1 MSIDIEQFH
10 GVFFDESD
18 EHLDDM
24 EQLLMSLDI
33 ESPDPEELNSIFRAA
48 HSIKGGSGIFGFD
61 ALMNL
66 THVMENLLDKARNN
80 ELSITADI
88 VNVLL
93 ETLDVLKD
101 TLNAY
106 RDETPVPE
114 DSIAQRIKILNEVIN
129 GQTTDTASDS
139 SGAPSVQNENT
150 QNESLQDDS
159 FGFFDD
165 EPGDP
170 ASDSDDSFGFFDD
183 EPVNEVSQEETI
195 QSNSEDDEGFGFFDD
210 ALDESNLTQETSTQK
225 SVKEDEGFGFFDD
238 EETLNTTDMS
248 QTDKSGSAVA
258 GTTKTGEHQGFGFFE
273 DAPSASNINT
283 SLESASG
290 NNAQSANTPSNTAT
304 TSSNVKAPTSGAAPT
319 STQAKTPSKPPAK
332 KSTARESA
340 SIRVDTTKIDAMVNL
355 VGELVITQ
363 SMLSMIG
370 QDVEGQ
376 VGERLQLAI
385 DELQRNT
392 REIQESVMSMRM
404 LPLTATFNRFPR
416 LVRDL
421 AGKLGKQVELVLQ
434 GGSTEIDKSL
444 IEKIVDPLTHL
455 VRNSIDHG
463 IETPE
468 KRAAAGKPEKGT
480 VILSAEQ
487 KGGSIIISI
496 IDDGGGLHRDKI
508 LDKARSNG
516 LAVSDDM
523 PDSEVWQLIF
533 QPGFSTAEAIT
544 DVSGRGVG
552 MDVVRRN
559 IESIGGRIDIES
571 SAGEGSAFFI
581 HLPLTL
587 AIVDG
592 MCVSVGKQIFVIPL
606 LNIIES
612 FQPTKQ
618 QLKTLGNDTVLY
630 IRDQYWPLVPLYDFM
645 EVEGAA
651 LSPTEG
657 IVVLLESSKKRFGI
671 LVDALVG
678 QQQVVIKSLEEHYRK
693 VAGIA
698 GATIMGDG
706 KVALIIDADSIAT
719 TYTSSQ
725 IEELL
730 S

>member
-24 EQLLMSLDI
+24 EQLLMSLDV

-80 ELSITADI
+80 ELSVTADI

-114 DSIAQRIKILNEVIN
+114 DSIAERIKILNGVIN
-129 GQTTDTASDS
+129 GQSTDAASGDGDDAS
-139 SGAPSVQNENT
+139 EVSVNA
-150 QNESLQDDS
+150 QNESAQDDS

-165 EPGDP
+165 DP
-170 ASDSDDSFGFFDD
+170 NSAIEAADDSFGFFDN
-183 EPVNEVSQEETI
+183 EPVNEALSHGDNTK
-195 QSNSEDDEGFGFFDD
+195 SENNDDD
-210 ALDESNLTQETSTQK
+210 
-225 SVKEDEGFGFFDD
+225 GFGFFDD
-238 EETLNTTDMS
+238 EISNNTVDA
-248 QTDKSGSAVA
+248 QTE
-258 GTTKTGEHQGFGFFE
+258 TTKAETAEVEQGFGFFE
-273 DAPSASNINT
+273 DAPSATNINT
-283 SLESASG
+283 SLEIASS
-290 NNAQSANTPSNTAT
+290 NNAQSASTQLNTAT
-304 TSSNVKAPTSGAAPT
+304 TSNNDKAPTSGVAPT
-319 STQAKTPSKPPAK
+319 TTQAKTPPKPPAK
-332 KSTARESA
+332 KSAARESA

-363 SMLSMIG
+363 SMLSLIG

-463 IETPE
+463 IEMPD
-468 KRAAAGKPEKGT
+468 KRVAAGKPEKGT

-516 LAVSDDM
+516 LTVSDDM

-645 EVEGAA
+645 EVEDAA

-657 IVVLLESSKKRFGI
+657 IVVLLESSKKRFGV

>member
-24 EQLLMSLDI
+24 EQLLMSLDV

-80 ELSITADI
+80 EIAVTADI

-106 RDETPVPE
+106 RDETAIPQE
-114 DSIAQRIKILNEVIN
+114 NIDERIKILNGVIN
-129 GQTTDTASDS
+129 EQSTDAALGDN
-139 SGAPSVQNENT
+139 GALPEISANIQSEGDPD
-150 QNESLQDDS
+150 ES

-165 EPGDP
+165 EPTSAG
-170 ASDSDDSFGFFDD
+170 ANSDDGFGFFDD
-183 EPVNEVSQEETI
+183 EPIKEELSYNEQAKSERY
-195 QSNSEDDEGFGFFDD
+195 EDD
-210 ALDESNLTQETSTQK
+210 
-225 SVKEDEGFGFFDD
+225 GFGFFDD
-238 EETLNTTDMS
+238 EIPHISVAS
-248 QTDKSGSAVA
+248 QTDASGSA
-258 GTTKTGEHQGFGFFE
+258 TTETIETETGEEEHGFGFFE
-273 DAPSASNINT
+273 DVPSARHINT
-283 SLESASG
+283 TLETASSNHSQSPSKQPSSA
-290 NNAQSANTPSNTAT
+290 AT
-304 TSSNVKAPTSGAAPT
+304 TDLHKTTNKSAA
-319 STQAKTPSKPPAK
+319 SMPAK
-332 KSTARESA
+332 PVAKPSSKKGTVRESA

-370 QDVEGQ
+370 QEVEGQ

-463 IETPE
+463 IEMPD
-468 KRAAAGKPEKGT
+468 KRVAAGKPEKGT

-496 IDDGGGLHRDKI
+496 IDDGDGLHRNKI

-523 PDSEVWQLIF
+523 PDAEVWQQIF

-612 FQPTKQ
+612 FQPTNQ

-645 EVEGAA
+645 EVEDAA

-725 IEELL
+725 IKELL

>member
-24 EQLLMSLDI
+24 EQLLMSLDV

-80 ELSITADI
+80 ELSVTADI

-114 DSIAQRIKILNEVIN
+114 DSIAERIKILNGVIN
-129 GQTTDTASDS
+129 GQSTDAAPGDGDDASEV
-139 SGAPSVQNENT
+139 SVNA
-150 QNESLQDDS
+150 QNESAQDDS

-165 EPGDP
+165 DP
-170 ASDSDDSFGFFDD
+170 NSAIEAADDSFGFFDN
-183 EPVNEVSQEETI
+183 EPVNEALSHGDNTE
-195 QSNSEDDEGFGFFDD
+195 SENNDDD
-210 ALDESNLTQETSTQK
+210 
-225 SVKEDEGFGFFDD
+225 GFGFFDD
-238 EETLNTTDMS
+238 EISNNTVDA
-248 QTDKSGSAVA
+248 QTE
-258 GTTKTGEHQGFGFFE
+258 TTKAETAGVEQGFGFFE
-273 DAPSASNINT
+273 DAPSATNINT
-283 SLESASG
+283 SLEIASS
-290 NNAQSANTPSNTAT
+290 NNAQSASTQSNTAT
-304 TSSNVKAPTSGAAPT
+304 TSNNDKAPTTGVAPT
-319 STQAKTPSKPPAK
+319 TTQAKTPPKPPAK

-463 IETPE
+463 IEMPD
-468 KRAAAGKPEKGT
+468 KRVAAGKPEKGT

-516 LAVSDDM
+516 LTVSDDM

-645 EVEGAA
+645 EVEDAA

-657 IVVLLESSKKRFGI
+657 IVVLLESSKKRFGV

>member
-10 GVFFDESD
+10 SVFFDESD

-24 EQLLMSLDI
+24 EQLLMSLDV

-80 ELSITADI
+80 ELSVTADI

-106 RDETPVPE
+106 RDETEIPQE
-114 DSIAQRIKILNEVIN
+114 GIDERIKILNGVIN
-129 GQTTDTASDS
+129 GQATGVESDGNYRS
-139 SGAPSVQNENT
+139 TEVSANA
-150 QNESLQDDS
+150 QNESEQDDG

-165 EPGDP
+165 EPSE
-170 ASDSDDSFGFFDD
+170 ASSSTDDGFGFFDE
-183 EPVNEVSQEETI
+183 EPVHN
-195 QSNSEDDEGFGFFDD
+195 QSSESSEADDDGFGFFDD
-210 ALDESNLTQETSTQK
+210 VSDNRDLQDSETTQSSPQA
-225 SVKEDEGFGFFDD
+225 DEGFGFFDD
-238 EETLNTTDMS
+238 EENQSNLVES
-248 QTDKSGSAVA
+248 QAEKSEA
-258 GTTKTGEHQGFGFFE
+258 GKAESGNKEESQGFGFFE
-273 DAPSASNINT
+273 DVPSASHINT
-283 SLESASG
+283 AV
-290 NNAQSANTPSNTAT
+290 NTTNDHQRQSAKPSQNLATA
-304 TSSNVKAPTSGAAPT
+304 SNDVKAPQTGAGATPAT
-319 STQAKTPSKPPAK
+319 AKKKTKPSAK

-370 QDVEGQ
+370 QDVDGQ

-463 IETPE
+463 IEMPE
-468 KRAAAGKPEKGT
+468 KRTAAGKPEKGT

-592 MCVSVGKQIFVIPL
+592 MCVSVGKQIFVVPL

-645 EVEGAA
+645 EVEDAA

>member
-139 SGAPSVQNENT
+139 SGAPSVQSENT

-183 EPVNEVSQEETI
+183 EPLNEVSQEETI

-248 QTDKSGSAVA
+248 QTDKSGSPVA
-258 GTTKTGEHQGFGFFE
+258 GSTKAEEHQGFGFFE

-304 TSSNVKAPTSGAAPT
+304 TSSSIKAPTSGAAPT

>member
-80 ELSITADI
+80 ELSITAEI

-129 GQTTDTASDS
+129 GQITDTASDPS
-139 SGAPSVQNENT
+139 RAPSVQNENT
-150 QNESLQDDS
+150 QNESVQDDS

-183 EPVNEVSQEETI
+183 EPLNEVSQEETI

-210 ALDESNLTQETSTQK
+210 ALGESNLTQETSTQK

-645 EVEGAA
+645 EVEDAA

-657 IVVLLESSKKRFGI
+657 IVVLLESSKKRFGV

>member
-1 MSIDIEQFH
+1 
-10 GVFFDESD
+10 
-18 EHLDDM
+18 
-24 EQLLMSLDI
+24 
-33 ESPDPEELNSIFRAA
+33 
-48 HSIKGGSGIFGFD
+48 
-61 ALMNL
+61 MNL

-80 ELSITADI
+80 ELSVTADI

-114 DSIAQRIKILNEVIN
+114 DSIAERIKILNGVIN
-129 GQTTDTASDS
+129 GQSTDAASGDGDDAS
-139 SGAPSVQNENT
+139 EVSVNA
-150 QNESLQDDS
+150 QNESAQDDS

-165 EPGDP
+165 EPNS
-170 ASDSDDSFGFFDD
+170 AIEAADDSFGFFDD
-183 EPVNEVSQEETI
+183 EPVNEALSHGDNTE
-195 QSNSEDDEGFGFFDD
+195 SENNDDD
-210 ALDESNLTQETSTQK
+210 
-225 SVKEDEGFGFFDD
+225 GFGFFDD
-238 EETLNTTDMS
+238 EISNNTVDA
-248 QTDKSGSAVA
+248 QTE
-258 GTTKTGEHQGFGFFE
+258 TTKAETAEVEQGFGFFE
-273 DAPSASNINT
+273 DAPSATNINT
-283 SLESASG
+283 SLEIASS
-290 NNAQSANTPSNTAT
+290 NNAQSASTQLNTAT
-304 TSSNVKAPTSGAAPT
+304 TSNNDKAPTSGVAPT
-319 STQAKTPSKPPAK
+319 TTQAKTPPKPPAK
-332 KSTARESA
+332 KSAARESA

-463 IETPE
+463 IEMPD
-468 KRAAAGKPEKGT
+468 KRVAAGKPEKGT

-516 LAVSDDM
+516 LTVSDDM

-645 EVEGAA
+645 EVEDAA

-657 IVVLLESSKKRFGI
+657 IVVLLESSKKRFGV

>member
-24 EQLLMSLDI
+24 EQLLMSLDV

-80 ELSITADI
+80 ELSVTADI

-114 DSIAQRIKILNEVIN
+114 DSIAERIKILNGVIN
-129 GQTTDTASDS
+129 GQYTDPAPGDGDDS
-139 SGAPSVQNENT
+139 SEVSVNAQNENA
-150 QNESLQDDS
+150 QDDS

-165 EPGDP
+165 EPNS
-170 ASDSDDSFGFFDD
+170 AIEAADDSFGFFDN
-183 EPVNEVSQEETI
+183 EPVNEALSHGDNTK
-195 QSNSEDDEGFGFFDD
+195 SENNDDD
-210 ALDESNLTQETSTQK
+210 
-225 SVKEDEGFGFFDD
+225 GFGFFDD
-238 EETLNTTDMS
+238 EISNNTVDA
-248 QTDKSGSAVA
+248 QTE
-258 GTTKTGEHQGFGFFE
+258 TTKAETAEVEQGFGFFE
-273 DAPSASNINT
+273 DAPSATNINT
-283 SLESASG
+283 SLEIASS
-290 NNAQSANTPSNTAT
+290 NNAQSASTQSNTAT
-304 TSSNVKAPTSGAAPT
+304 TSNNDKAPTSGVAPT
-319 STQAKTPSKPPAK
+319 TTQAKTPPKPPAK

-363 SMLSMIG
+363 SMLSLIG

-463 IETPE
+463 IEMPD
-468 KRAAAGKPEKGT
+468 KRVAAGKPEKGT

-516 LAVSDDM
+516 LTVSDDM

-645 EVEGAA
+645 EVEDAA

-657 IVVLLESSKKRFGI
+657 IVVLLESSKKRFGV

>member
-139 SGAPSVQNENT
+139 SVAPSVQSENT

-248 QTDKSGSAVA
+248 QTDKSGSPVA
-258 GTTKTGEHQGFGFFE
+258 GSTKAEEHQGFGFFE
-273 DAPSASNINT
+273 DVPSASNINT

-304 TSSNVKAPTSGAAPT
+304 TSSNVKAPTNGGAPA

-370 QDVEGQ
+370 QEVEGQ

-645 EVEGAA
+645 EVEDAA

-657 IVVLLESSKKRFGI
+657 IVVLLESSKKRFGV

>member
-10 GVFFDESD
+10 SVFFDESD

-24 EQLLMSLDI
+24 EQLLMSLDVD
-33 ESPDPEELNSIFRAA
+33 SPEPEELNSIFRAA

-80 ELSITADI
+80 ELSVTADI

-106 RDETPVPE
+106 RDETEIPQE
-114 DSIAQRIKILNEVIN
+114 GIDERIKILNNAMN
-129 GQTTDTASDS
+129 GQSAELTTDGTGEEGSLS
-139 SGAPSVQNENT
+139 IQT
-150 QNESLQDDS
+150 ESAKDDS

-165 EPGDP
+165 EP
-170 ASDSDDSFGFFDD
+170 AETSSATDDGFGFFDE
-183 EPVNEVSQEETI
+183 EPVHN
-195 QSNSEDDEGFGFFDD
+195 QSSESSEADDDGFGFFDD
-210 ALDESNLTQETSTQK
+210 VSDNRDLQDSDTTQSSPQA
-225 SVKEDEGFGFFDD
+225 DEGFGFFDD
-238 EETLNTTDMS
+238 EETQSNLIES
-248 QTDKSGSAVA
+248 QAEKSEA
-258 GTTKTGEHQGFGFFE
+258 GKAESGNKEESQGFGFFE
-273 DAPSASNINT
+273 DVPSARHINT
-283 SLESASG
+283 AA
-290 NNAQSANTPSNTAT
+290 NTTNDQQRQSAKTSQNSATPSND
-304 TSSNVKAPTSGAAPT
+304 VKAPQAGAGSTSAT
-319 STQAKTPSKPPAK
+319 AKKNAKPSGR

-370 QDVEGQ
+370 QDVDGQ

-463 IETPE
+463 IEMPE
-468 KRAAAGKPEKGT
+468 KRTAAGKPEKGT

-516 LAVSDDM
+516 LTVSDDM

-592 MCVSVGKQIFVIPL
+592 MCVSVGKQIFVVPL
-606 LNIIES
+606 LNIIDS

-645 EVEGAA
+645 EVEDAA

-719 TYTSSQ
+719 TYTSGQ

>member
-24 EQLLMSLDI
+24 EQLLMSLDV

-80 ELSITADI
+80 ELSVTADI

-114 DSIAQRIKILNEVIN
+114 DSIAERIKILNGVIN
-129 GQTTDTASDS
+129 GQSTDLAPGDGDDS
-139 SGAPSVQNENT
+139 SEVSVNA
-150 QNESLQDDS
+150 QNESAQDDS

-165 EPGDP
+165 EPNS
-170 ASDSDDSFGFFDD
+170 AIEAADDSFGFFDD
-183 EPVNEVSQEETI
+183 EPVNEALSHGDNTK
-195 QSNSEDDEGFGFFDD
+195 SENNDDD
-210 ALDESNLTQETSTQK
+210 
-225 SVKEDEGFGFFDD
+225 GFGFFDD
-238 EETLNTTDMS
+238 EISNNTVGAQTASTKAET
-248 QTDKSGSAVA
+248 AEV
-258 GTTKTGEHQGFGFFE
+258 EQGFGFFE
-273 DAPSASNINT
+273 DAPSATNINT
-283 SLESASG
+283 SLEIASS
-290 NNAQSANTPSNTAT
+290 NNAQSASTQLNTAT
-304 TSSNVKAPTSGAAPT
+304 TSNNDKAPTSGVAPT
-319 STQAKTPSKPPAK
+319 TTQVKTPPKPPAK

-463 IETPE
+463 IEMPD
-468 KRAAAGKPEKGT
+468 KRVAAGKPEKGT

-516 LAVSDDM
+516 LTVSDDM

-645 EVEGAA
+645 EVEDAA

-657 IVVLLESSKKRFGI
+657 IVVLLESSKKRFGV

>member
-129 GQTTDTASDS
+129 GQTTDTASDP
-139 SGAPSVQNENT
+139 SGGPSVQNENT
-150 QNESLQDDS
+150 QNESVQDDS

-165 EPGDP
+165 EPSEP
-170 ASDSDDSFGFFDD
+170 ASNSDDSFGFFDD
-183 EPVNEVSQEETI
+183 EPVSEVSQEETI
-195 QSNSEDDEGFGFFDD
+195 QSNCEDDEGFGFFDD
-210 ALDESNLTQETSTQK
+210 ALDESNLTQETSTRK

-258 GTTKTGEHQGFGFFE
+258 GTTKAEEHQGFGFFE

-304 TSSNVKAPTSGAAPT
+304 TSSNIKAPTSGAAPT
-319 STQAKTPSKPPAK
+319 STQAKTPSKPPPK

-463 IETPE
+463 IETPD

-612 FQPTKQ
+612 FQPTKP

>member
-139 SGAPSVQNENT
+139 SGAPSVQSENT

-183 EPVNEVSQEETI
+183 EPLNEVSQEETI

-248 QTDKSGSAVA
+248 QTDKSGSPVA
-258 GTTKTGEHQGFGFFE
+258 GTTKAEEHQGFGFFE

-304 TSSNVKAPTSGAAPT
+304 TSNNVKAPTSSAAPT

-370 QDVEGQ
+370 QEVEGQ

-421 AGKLGKQVELVLQ
+421 AGKLGKQVDLVLQ

>member
-24 EQLLMSLDI
+24 EQLLMSLDV

-80 ELSITADI
+80 ELSVTADI

-114 DSIAQRIKILNEVIN
+114 DSIAERIKILNGVIN
-129 GQTTDTASDS
+129 GQSTDAASGDGDDAS
-139 SGAPSVQNENT
+139 EVSVNA
-150 QNESLQDDS
+150 QNESAQDDS

-165 EPGDP
+165 EPNS
-170 ASDSDDSFGFFDD
+170 AIEAADDSFGFFDD
-183 EPVNEVSQEETI
+183 EPVNEALSHGDNTE
-195 QSNSEDDEGFGFFDD
+195 SENNDDD
-210 ALDESNLTQETSTQK
+210 
-225 SVKEDEGFGFFDD
+225 GFGFFDD
-238 EETLNTTDMS
+238 EISNNTVDA
-248 QTDKSGSAVA
+248 QTE
-258 GTTKTGEHQGFGFFE
+258 TTKAETAEVEQGFGFFE
-273 DAPSASNINT
+273 DAPSATNINT
-283 SLESASG
+283 SLEIASS
-290 NNAQSANTPSNTAT
+290 NNAQSASTQLNTAT
-304 TSSNVKAPTSGAAPT
+304 TSNNDKAPTSGVAPT
-319 STQAKTPSKPPAK
+319 TTQAKTPPKPPAK
-332 KSTARESA
+332 KSAARESA

-463 IETPE
+463 IEMPD
-468 KRAAAGKPEKGT
+468 KRVAAGKPEKGT

-516 LAVSDDM
+516 LTVSDDM

-571 SAGEGSAFFI
+571 SVGEGSAFFI

-645 EVEGAA
+645 EVEDAA

-657 IVVLLESSKKRFGI
+657 IVVLLESSKKRFGV

>member
-24 EQLLMSLDI
+24 EQLLMSLDV

-80 ELSITADI
+80 ELSVTADI

-114 DSIAQRIKILNEVIN
+114 DSIAERIKILNGVIN
-129 GQTTDTASDS
+129 GQSTDAASGDGDDAS
-139 SGAPSVQNENT
+139 EVSVNA
-150 QNESLQDDS
+150 QNESAQDDS

-165 EPGDP
+165 EPNS
-170 ASDSDDSFGFFDD
+170 AIEAADDSFGFFDD
-183 EPVNEVSQEETI
+183 EPVNEALSHGDNTK
-195 QSNSEDDEGFGFFDD
+195 SENNDDD
-210 ALDESNLTQETSTQK
+210 
-225 SVKEDEGFGFFDD
+225 GFGFFDD
-238 EETLNTTDMS
+238 EISNNTVDA
-248 QTDKSGSAVA
+248 QTE
-258 GTTKTGEHQGFGFFE
+258 TTKAETAEVEQGFGFFE
-273 DAPSASNINT
+273 DAPSATNINT
-283 SLESASG
+283 SLEIASS
-290 NNAQSANTPSNTAT
+290 NNAQSASTQLNTAT
-304 TSSNVKAPTSGAAPT
+304 TSNNDKAPTTGVAPT
-319 STQAKTPSKPPAK
+319 TTQAKTPLKPPAK

-463 IETPE
+463 IEMPD
-468 KRAAAGKPEKGT
+468 KRVAAGKPEKGT

-516 LAVSDDM
+516 LTVSDDM

-645 EVEGAA
+645 EVEDAA

-657 IVVLLESSKKRFGI
+657 IVVLLESSKKRFGV

>member
-24 EQLLMSLDI
+24 EQLLMSLDV

-80 ELSITADI
+80 ELSVTADI

-114 DSIAQRIKILNEVIN
+114 DSIAERIKILNGVIN
-129 GQTTDTASDS
+129 GQSTDLAPGDGDDASEV
-139 SGAPSVQNENT
+139 SVNA
-150 QNESLQDDS
+150 QNESAQDDS

-165 EPGDP
+165 EPNS
-170 ASDSDDSFGFFDD
+170 AIEAADDSFGFFDD
-183 EPVNEVSQEETI
+183 EPVNEVLSHGDNTK
-195 QSNSEDDEGFGFFDD
+195 SENNDDD
-210 ALDESNLTQETSTQK
+210 
-225 SVKEDEGFGFFDD
+225 GFGFFDD
-238 EETLNTTDMS
+238 EISNNTVDAQTETTNAET
-248 QTDKSGSAVA
+248 AEV
-258 GTTKTGEHQGFGFFE
+258 EQGFGFFE
-273 DAPSASNINT
+273 DAPSATNINT
-283 SLESASG
+283 SLEIASS
-290 NNAQSANTPSNTAT
+290 NNAQSASTQLNTAT
-304 TSSNVKAPTSGAAPT
+304 TSNNDKAPTTGVAPT
-319 STQAKTPSKPPAK
+319 TTQAKTPPKPPAK

-463 IETPE
+463 IEMPD
-468 KRAAAGKPEKGT
+468 KRVAAGKPEKGT

-516 LAVSDDM
+516 LTVSDDM

-645 EVEGAA
+645 EVEDAA

-657 IVVLLESSKKRFGI
+657 IVVLLESSKKRFGV

>member
-24 EQLLMSLDI
+24 EQLLMSLDV

-80 ELSITADI
+80 ELSVTADI

-114 DSIAQRIKILNEVIN
+114 DSIAERIKILNGVIN
-129 GQTTDTASDS
+129 GQSTDAASGDGDDAS
-139 SGAPSVQNENT
+139 EVSVNA
-150 QNESLQDDS
+150 QNESAQDDS

-165 EPGDP
+165 EPNS
-170 ASDSDDSFGFFDD
+170 AIEAADDSFGFFDD
-183 EPVNEVSQEETI
+183 EPVNEVLSHGDNTK
-195 QSNSEDDEGFGFFDD
+195 SENNDDD
-210 ALDESNLTQETSTQK
+210 
-225 SVKEDEGFGFFDD
+225 GFGFFDD
-238 EETLNTTDMS
+238 EISNNTVDA
-248 QTDKSGSAVA
+248 QTE
-258 GTTKTGEHQGFGFFE
+258 TTKAETAEVEQGFGFFE
-273 DAPSASNINT
+273 DAPSATNINT
-283 SLESASG
+283 SLEIASS
-290 NNAQSANTPSNTAT
+290 NNAQSASTQLNIAT
-304 TSSNVKAPTSGAAPT
+304 TSNNDKAPTTGVAPT
-319 STQAKTPSKPPAK
+319 TTQAKTPPKPPAK

-463 IETPE
+463 IEMPD
-468 KRAAAGKPEKGT
+468 KRVAAGKPEKGT

-516 LAVSDDM
+516 LTVSDDM

-645 EVEGAA
+645 EVEDAA

-657 IVVLLESSKKRFGI
+657 IVVLLESSKKRFGV

>member
-24 EQLLMSLDI
+24 EQLLMSLDV

-80 ELSITADI
+80 ELSVTADI

-114 DSIAQRIKILNEVIN
+114 DSIAERIKILNGVIN
-129 GQTTDTASDS
+129 GQSTDAAPGDGDDASEV
-139 SGAPSVQNENT
+139 SVNA
-150 QNESLQDDS
+150 QNESAQDDS

-165 EPGDP
+165 EPNS
-170 ASDSDDSFGFFDD
+170 AIEAADDSFGFFDD
-183 EPVNEVSQEETI
+183 EPVNEALSHGDNTK
-195 QSNSEDDEGFGFFDD
+195 SENNDDD
-210 ALDESNLTQETSTQK
+210 
-225 SVKEDEGFGFFDD
+225 GFGFFDD
-238 EETLNTTDMS
+238 EISNNTVGA
-248 QTDKSGSAVA
+248 QTA
-258 GTTKTGEHQGFGFFE
+258 TTKAETAEVEQGFGFFE
-273 DAPSASNINT
+273 DAPSATNINT
-283 SLESASG
+283 SLEIASS
-290 NNAQSANTPSNTAT
+290 NNAQSASTQSNTAT
-304 TSSNVKAPTSGAAPT
+304 TSNNDKAPTTGVAPT
-319 STQAKTPSKPPAK
+319 TTQAKTPPKPPAK

-463 IETPE
+463 IEMPD
-468 KRAAAGKPEKGT
+468 KRVGAGKPEKGT

-516 LAVSDDM
+516 LTVSDDM

-645 EVEGAA
+645 EVEDAA

-657 IVVLLESSKKRFGI
+657 IVVLLESSKKRFGV

>member
-24 EQLLMSLDI
+24 EQLLMSLDV

-80 ELSITADI
+80 ELSVTADI

-114 DSIAQRIKILNEVIN
+114 DSIAERIKILNGVIN
-129 GQTTDTASDS
+129 GQSTDAAPGDGDDASEV
-139 SGAPSVQNENT
+139 SVNA
-150 QNESLQDDS
+150 QNESAQDDS

-165 EPGDP
+165 EPNS
-170 ASDSDDSFGFFDD
+170 AIEAADDSFGFFDD
-183 EPVNEVSQEETI
+183 EPVNEALSHGDNTK
-195 QSNSEDDEGFGFFDD
+195 SENNDDD
-210 ALDESNLTQETSTQK
+210 
-225 SVKEDEGFGFFDD
+225 GFGFFDD
-238 EETLNTTDMS
+238 EISNNTVGA
-248 QTDKSGSAVA
+248 QTA
-258 GTTKTGEHQGFGFFE
+258 TTKAETAEVEQGFGFFE
-273 DAPSASNINT
+273 DAPSATNINT
-283 SLESASG
+283 SLEIASS
-290 NNAQSANTPSNTAT
+290 NNAQSASTQLNTAT
-304 TSSNVKAPTSGAAPT
+304 TSNNDKAPTTGVAPT
-319 STQAKTPSKPPAK
+319 TTQAKTPPKPPAK

-463 IETPE
+463 IEMPD
-468 KRAAAGKPEKGT
+468 KRVAAGKPEKGT

-516 LAVSDDM
+516 LTVSDDM

-645 EVEGAA
+645 EVEDAA

-657 IVVLLESSKKRFGI
+657 IVVLLESSKKRFGV

>member
-24 EQLLMSLDI
+24 EQLLMSLDV

-80 ELSITADI
+80 ELSVTADI

-114 DSIAQRIKILNEVIN
+114 DSIAERIKILNGVIN
-129 GQTTDTASDS
+129 GQSTDAAPGDGDDASEV
-139 SGAPSVQNENT
+139 SVNA
-150 QNESLQDDS
+150 QNESAQDDS

-165 EPGDP
+165 EPNS
-170 ASDSDDSFGFFDD
+170 AIEAADDSFGFFDN
-183 EPVNEVSQEETI
+183 EPVNEALSHGDNTK
-195 QSNSEDDEGFGFFDD
+195 SENNDDD
-210 ALDESNLTQETSTQK
+210 
-225 SVKEDEGFGFFDD
+225 GFGFFDD
-238 EETLNTTDMS
+238 EISNNTVDA
-248 QTDKSGSAVA
+248 QTE
-258 GTTKTGEHQGFGFFE
+258 TTKAETAEVEQGFGFFE
-273 DAPSASNINT
+273 DAPSATNINT
-283 SLESASG
+283 SLEIASS
-290 NNAQSANTPSNTAT
+290 NNAQSASTQLNTAT
-304 TSSNVKAPTSGAAPT
+304 TSNNDKAPTTGVAPT
-319 STQAKTPSKPPAK
+319 TTQAKTPPKPPAK

-363 SMLSMIG
+363 SMLSLIG

-463 IETPE
+463 IEMPD
-468 KRAAAGKPEKGT
+468 KRVGAGKPEKGT

-516 LAVSDDM
+516 LTVSDDM

-645 EVEGAA
+645 EVEDAA

-657 IVVLLESSKKRFGI
+657 IVVLLESSKKRFGV

>member
-24 EQLLMSLDI
+24 EQLLMSLDV

-80 ELSITADI
+80 ELSVTADI

-114 DSIAQRIKILNEVIN
+114 DCIVERIKILNGVIN
-129 GQTTDTASDS
+129 GQSTDLAPGDGDDS
-139 SGAPSVQNENT
+139 SEVSVNA
-150 QNESLQDDS
+150 QNESAQDDS

-165 EPGDP
+165 EPNS
-170 ASDSDDSFGFFDD
+170 AIAAADDSFGFFDD
-183 EPVNEVSQEETI
+183 EPVNEALSHGDNTK
-195 QSNSEDDEGFGFFDD
+195 SENNDDD
-210 ALDESNLTQETSTQK
+210 
-225 SVKEDEGFGFFDD
+225 GFGFFDD
-238 EETLNTTDMS
+238 EISNNTVDA
-248 QTDKSGSAVA
+248 QTE
-258 GTTKTGEHQGFGFFE
+258 TTKAETAGVEQGFGFFE
-273 DAPSASNINT
+273 DAPSATNINT
-283 SLESASG
+283 SLEIASS
-290 NNAQSANTPSNTAT
+290 NNAQSASTQLNTAT
-304 TSSNVKAPTSGAAPT
+304 TSNNDKAPTSGVAPT
-319 STQAKTPSKPPAK
+319 TTQAKTPPKPPAK

-463 IETPE
+463 IEMPE
-468 KRAAAGKPEKGT
+468 KRVAAGKPERGT

-496 IDDGGGLHRDKI
+496 IDDGGGLHRDRI

-516 LAVSDDM
+516 LTVSDDM

-645 EVEGAA
+645 EVEDAA

-657 IVVLLESSKKRFGI
+657 IVVLLESSKKRFGV

>member
-24 EQLLMSLDI
+24 EQLLMSLDV

-80 ELSITADI
+80 ELSVTADI

-114 DSIAQRIKILNEVIN
+114 DSIAERIKILNGVIN
-129 GQTTDTASDS
+129 GQSTDAASGDGDDAS
-139 SGAPSVQNENT
+139 EVSVNA
-150 QNESLQDDS
+150 QNESAQDDS

-165 EPGDP
+165 EPNS
-170 ASDSDDSFGFFDD
+170 AIEAADDSFGFFDD
-183 EPVNEVSQEETI
+183 EPVNEALSHGDNTK
-195 QSNSEDDEGFGFFDD
+195 SENNDDD
-210 ALDESNLTQETSTQK
+210 
-225 SVKEDEGFGFFDD
+225 GFGFFDD
-238 EETLNTTDMS
+238 EISNNTVDA
-248 QTDKSGSAVA
+248 QTE
-258 GTTKTGEHQGFGFFE
+258 TTKAETAEVEQGFGFFE
-273 DAPSASNINT
+273 DAPSATNINT
-283 SLESASG
+283 SLEIASS
-290 NNAQSANTPSNTAT
+290 NNAQSASTQLNTAT
-304 TSSNVKAPTSGAAPT
+304 TSNNDKAPTSGVAPT
-319 STQAKTPSKPPAK
+319 TTQAKTPPKPPAK

-463 IETPE
+463 IEMPD
-468 KRAAAGKPEKGT
+468 KRVAAGKPEKGT

-516 LAVSDDM
+516 LTVSDDM

-571 SAGEGSAFFI
+571 SVGEGSAFFI

-645 EVEGAA
+645 EVEDAA

-657 IVVLLESSKKRFGI
+657 IVVLLESSKKRFGV

>member
-24 EQLLMSLDI
+24 EQLLMSLDV

-80 ELSITADI
+80 ELSVTADI

-114 DSIAQRIKILNEVIN
+114 DSIAERIKILNGVIN
-129 GQTTDTASDS
+129 GQYTDAASGDGDDS
-139 SGAPSVQNENT
+139 SEASVNA
-150 QNESLQDDS
+150 QNESAQDDS

-165 EPGDP
+165 EPNS
-170 ASDSDDSFGFFDD
+170 AIEAADDSFGFFDD
-183 EPVNEVSQEETI
+183 EPVNEVLSHADNTK
-195 QSNSEDDEGFGFFDD
+195 SENNDDD
-210 ALDESNLTQETSTQK
+210 
-225 SVKEDEGFGFFDD
+225 GFGFFDD
-238 EETLNTTDMS
+238 EISNNTVDA
-248 QTDKSGSAVA
+248 QTE
-258 GTTKTGEHQGFGFFE
+258 TTKAETAEVEQGFGFFE
-273 DAPSASNINT
+273 DAPSATNINT
-283 SLESASG
+283 SLEIASS
-290 NNAQSANTPSNTAT
+290 NNAQSASTQLNTAT
-304 TSSNVKAPTSGAAPT
+304 TSNNDKAPTSGVAPT
-319 STQAKTPSKPPAK
+319 TTQAKTPPKPPAK

-404 LPLTATFNRFPR
+404 LPLTATLNRFPR

-463 IETPE
+463 IEMPD
-468 KRAAAGKPEKGT
+468 KRVAAGKPEKGT

-496 IDDGGGLHRDKI
+496 IDDGGGLHRDRI

-516 LAVSDDM
+516 LTVSDDM

-645 EVEGAA
+645 EVEDAA

-657 IVVLLESSKKRFGI
+657 IVVLLESSKKRFGV

>member
-24 EQLLMSLDI
+24 EQLLMSLDV

-80 ELSITADI
+80 ELSVTADI

-114 DSIAQRIKILNEVIN
+114 DSIAERIKILNGVIN
-129 GQTTDTASDS
+129 GQSTDLAPGDGDDS
-139 SGAPSVQNENT
+139 SEVSVNA
-150 QNESLQDDS
+150 QNESAQDDS

-165 EPGDP
+165 EPNS
-170 ASDSDDSFGFFDD
+170 AIEAADDSFGFFDD
-183 EPVNEVSQEETI
+183 EPVNEALSHGDNTK
-195 QSNSEDDEGFGFFDD
+195 SENNDDD
-210 ALDESNLTQETSTQK
+210 
-225 SVKEDEGFGFFDD
+225 GFGFFDD
-238 EETLNTTDMS
+238 EISNNTVGAQTASTKAET
-248 QTDKSGSAVA
+248 AEV
-258 GTTKTGEHQGFGFFE
+258 EQGFGFFE
-273 DAPSASNINT
+273 DAPSATNINT
-283 SLESASG
+283 SLEIASS
-290 NNAQSANTPSNTAT
+290 NNAQSASTQSNTAT
-304 TSSNVKAPTSGAAPT
+304 TSNNDKAPTSGVAPT
-319 STQAKTPSKPPAK
+319 TTQVKTPPKPPAK

-463 IETPE
+463 IEMPD
-468 KRAAAGKPEKGT
+468 KRVAAGKPEKGT

-516 LAVSDDM
+516 LTVSDDM

-645 EVEGAA
+645 EVEDAA

-657 IVVLLESSKKRFGI
+657 IVVLLESSKKRFGV

>member
-24 EQLLMSLDI
+24 EQLLMSLDV

-80 ELSITADI
+80 ELSVTADI

-114 DSIAQRIKILNEVIN
+114 DSIAERIKILNGVIN
-129 GQTTDTASDS
+129 GQSTDAASGDGDDAS
-139 SGAPSVQNENT
+139 EVSVNA
-150 QNESLQDDS
+150 QNESAQDDS

-165 EPGDP
+165 EPNS
-170 ASDSDDSFGFFDD
+170 AIEAADDSFGFFDD
-183 EPVNEVSQEETI
+183 EPVNEALSHGDNTK
-195 QSNSEDDEGFGFFDD
+195 SENNDDD
-210 ALDESNLTQETSTQK
+210 
-225 SVKEDEGFGFFDD
+225 GFGFFDD
-238 EETLNTTDMS
+238 EISNNTVGA
-248 QTDKSGSAVA
+248 QTA
-258 GTTKTGEHQGFGFFE
+258 TTKAETAEVEQGFGFFE
-273 DAPSASNINT
+273 DAPSATNINT
-283 SLESASG
+283 SLEIASS
-290 NNAQSANTPSNTAT
+290 NNAQSASTQSNTST
-304 TSSNVKAPTSGAAPT
+304 TSNNDKAPTSGVAPT
-319 STQAKTPSKPPAK
+319 TTQAKTPPKPPAK

-463 IETPE
+463 IEMPD
-468 KRAAAGKPEKGT
+468 KRVAAGKPEKGT

-516 LAVSDDM
+516 LTVSDDM

-645 EVEGAA
+645 EVEDAA

-657 IVVLLESSKKRFGI
+657 IVVLLESSKKRFGV

>member
-24 EQLLMSLDI
+24 EQLLMSLDV

-80 ELSITADI
+80 ELSVTADI

-114 DSIAQRIKILNEVIN
+114 DSIAERIKILNGVIN
-129 GQTTDTASDS
+129 GQSTDAASGDGDDAS
-139 SGAPSVQNENT
+139 EVSVNA
-150 QNESLQDDS
+150 QNESAQDDS

-165 EPGDP
+165 EPNS
-170 ASDSDDSFGFFDD
+170 AIEAADDSFGFFDD
-183 EPVNEVSQEETI
+183 EPVNEALSHGDNTK
-195 QSNSEDDEGFGFFDD
+195 SENNDDD
-210 ALDESNLTQETSTQK
+210 
-225 SVKEDEGFGFFDD
+225 GFGFFDD
-238 EETLNTTDMS
+238 EISNNTVDA
-248 QTDKSGSAVA
+248 QTE
-258 GTTKTGEHQGFGFFE
+258 TTKAETAGVEQGFGFFE
-273 DAPSASNINT
+273 DAPSATNINT
-283 SLESASG
+283 SLEIASS
-290 NNAQSANTPSNTAT
+290 NNAQSASTQLNTAT
-304 TSSNVKAPTSGAAPT
+304 TSNNDKAPTSGVAPT
-319 STQAKTPSKPPAK
+319 TTQAKTPPKPPAK

-463 IETPE
+463 IEMPD
-468 KRAAAGKPEKGT
+468 KRVAAGKPEKGT

-516 LAVSDDM
+516 LTVSDDM

-645 EVEGAA
+645 EVEDAA

-657 IVVLLESSKKRFGI
+657 IVVLLESSKKRFGV

>member
-24 EQLLMSLDI
+24 EQLLMSLDV

-80 ELSITADI
+80 ELSVTADI

-114 DSIAQRIKILNEVIN
+114 DSIAERIKILNGVIN
-129 GQTTDTASDS
+129 GQSTDAASGDGDDAS
-139 SGAPSVQNENT
+139 EVSVNA
-150 QNESLQDDS
+150 QNESAQDDS

-165 EPGDP
+165 EPNS
-170 ASDSDDSFGFFDD
+170 AIEAADDSFGFFDD
-183 EPVNEVSQEETI
+183 EPVNEVLSHGDNTK
-195 QSNSEDDEGFGFFDD
+195 SENNDDD
-210 ALDESNLTQETSTQK
+210 
-225 SVKEDEGFGFFDD
+225 GFGFFDD
-238 EETLNTTDMS
+238 EISNNTVDA
-248 QTDKSGSAVA
+248 QTE
-258 GTTKTGEHQGFGFFE
+258 TTKAETAEVEQGFGFFE
-273 DAPSASNINT
+273 DAPSATNINT
-283 SLESASG
+283 SLEIASS
-290 NNAQSANTPSNTAT
+290 NNAQSASTQLNTAT
-304 TSSNVKAPTSGAAPT
+304 TSNNDKAPTTGVAPT
-319 STQAKTPSKPPAK
+319 TTQAKTPLKPPAK

-463 IETPE
+463 IEMPD
-468 KRAAAGKPEKGT
+468 KRVAAGKPEKGT

-516 LAVSDDM
+516 LTVSDDM

-645 EVEGAA
+645 EVEDAA

-657 IVVLLESSKKRFGI
+657 IVVLLESSKKRFGV